1 MGLIPVHLPILMYHQ
16 VMPKTHPNYHD
27 HISVTPEILDYHIT
41 TLKNDGWKI
50 QTLEEYFA
58 NPQKK
63 VAILTFDDVCRNF
76 IDYAVP
82 VFEKHNVRAN
92 IYPIQNMTYNG
103 EFHNLKNEGIPG
115 LTEEEIIKLDQMGFR
130 IGSHCQSHQNM
141 HMIPLETAKKEMRE
155 SKIWLEGLLKKEV
168 KTICYPIGGI
178 DRDIVDYAREV
189 GYKIGI
195 STLKGGLQFLP
206 TDIMTLRRL
215 NIKDHSVGKN
225 FKFLMSPFYGFR
237 RLITRPFR
245 AKYKVS
251 HRHPDALKANS

>member
-1 MGLIPVHLPILMYHQ
+1 MSLLPVHLPILMYHQ
-16 VMPKTHPNYHD
+16 VMPESHLNYKD

-41 TLKNDGWKI
+41 TLKAEGWTI

-58 NPQKK
+58 KPSKK

-76 IDYAVP
+76 IEYAVP
-82 VFEKHNVRAN
+82 VFQKHEVRAN
-92 IYPIQNMTYNG
+92 LFPIQNMTCQG

-115 LTEEEIIKLDQMGFR
+115 LSEAEIIQLDEFGFR
-130 IGSHCQSHQNM
+130 IGSHCQTHQNM
-141 HMIPLETAKKEMRE
+141 HQMPLEQAKKEMRE

-168 KTICYPIGGI
+168 QTICYPIGGI
-178 DRDIVDYAREV
+178 DRDIVNYAREV

-206 TDIMTLRRL
+206 ADIMTLRRL
-215 NIKDHSVGKN
+215 NIKNQTVGKS
-225 FKFLMSPFYGFR
+225 FKFHMSSLYGFR
-237 RLITRPFR
+237 RLITRPLR

-251 HRHPDALKANS
+251 QRHPDADNNH